1 MSMLPNLVNDLMI
14 DSDEDDEKIL
24 NEGADEEFEIPDVEV
39 VDHISQDEI
48 FEKPKSK
55 VEAVKTDT
63 DTAPVVEPIK
73 KKKKVISEDQKA
85 KMKAGREKKRRER
98 LEMNQL
104 ERKANTKLQEKKK
117 KEYEDILNDVPP
129 PKPTAEI
136 DPNVIQKAIDEAITK
151 HETLRQQRKAAK
163 RAALDEAVQKKKVE
177 EQIKSALYPPKL
189 YHTDSGFYSKH
200 IFNTK

>member
-1 MSMLPNLVNDLMI
+1 MSMLPTLVNDLMI
-14 DSDEDDEKIL
+14 DSDEDDEIIL
-24 NEGADEEFEIPDVEV
+24 NEGADEDFEIPDVEV
-39 VDHISQDEI
+39 VDHISQDDI
-48 FEKPKSK
+48 FVKPKSK
-55 VEAVKTDT
+55 VKAVKT

-73 KKKKVISEDQKA
+73 KQKKVISEDQKA

-177 EQIKSALYPPKL
+177 EEIRSALYPPKL

-200 IFNTK
+200 IFNTN

>member
-14 DSDEDDEKIL
+14 DSDEDDEIIL
-24 NEGADEEFEIPDVEV
+24 NEGADEDFQIPDVEV
-39 VDHISQDEI
+39 VDHISQDDI
-48 FEKPKSK
+48 FVKPKSK
-55 VEAVKTDT
+55 VKAVKTDT
-63 DTAPVVEPIK
+63 VPVVEPIK
-73 KKKKVISEDQKA
+73 KQKKVISEEHKA
-85 KMKAGREKKRRER
+85 KMKAGREKKKKER

-104 ERKANTKLQEKKK
+104 ERKATIKLNEKKK
-117 KEYEDILNDVPP
+117 KEYEDILNDVPKP
-129 PKPTAEI
+129 RPTAEI

-177 EQIKSALYPPKL
+177 EEIRSALYPAKL

>member
-1 MSMLPNLVNDLMI
+1 MSMLPTLVNDLMI
-14 DSDEDDEKIL
+14 DSDEDDEIIL
-24 NEGADEEFEIPDVEV
+24 NEGADEDFEIPDVEV
-39 VDHISQDEI
+39 VDHISQDDI
-48 FEKPKSK
+48 FVKPKSK
-55 VEAVKTDT
+55 VKAVKT

-73 KKKKVISEDQKA
+73 KQKKVISEDQKA

-163 RAALDEAVQKKKVE
+163 RAAIDEAVQKKKVE
-177 EQIKSALYPPKL
+177 EEIRSALYPPKL

-200 IFNTK
+200 IFNTN

>member
-1 MSMLPNLVNDLMI
+1 
-14 DSDEDDEKIL
+14 L
-24 NEGADEEFEIPDVEV
+24 NEGADEDFQIPDVEV
-39 VDHISQDEI
+39 VDHISQDDI
-48 FEKPKSK
+48 FVKPKSK
-55 VEAVKTDT
+55 VKAVKTDT
-63 DTAPVVEPIK
+63 VPVVEPIK
-73 KKKKVISEDQKA
+73 KQKKVISEEHKA
-85 KMKAGREKKRRER
+85 KMKAGREKKKKER

-104 ERKANTKLQEKKK
+104 ERKATIKLNEKKK
-117 KEYEDILNDVPP
+117 KEYEDILNDVPKP
-129 PKPTAEI
+129 RPTAEI

-177 EQIKSALYPPKL
+177 EEIRSALYPAKL

>member
-14 DSDEDDEKIL
+14 DSDEDDEIIL
-24 NEGADEEFEIPDVEV
+24 NEGADEDFEIPDVEV
-39 VDHISQDEI
+39 VDHISQDDI
-48 FEKPKSK
+48 FVKPKSK
-55 VEAVKTDT
+55 VKAVKT
-63 DTAPVVEPIK
+63 DTAPVVEPVK
-73 KKKKVISEDQKA
+73 KQKKVISEEHKA
-85 KMKAGREKKRRER
+85 KMKAGREKKKRER

-104 ERKANTKLQEKKK
+104 ERKATTKLKEKKK
-117 KEYEDILNDVPP
+117 KEYEDILNDVPKP
-129 PKPTAEI
+129 RPTAEI

-177 EQIKSALYPPKL
+177 EEIRSALYPAKL

-200 IFNTK
+200 IFNTTN